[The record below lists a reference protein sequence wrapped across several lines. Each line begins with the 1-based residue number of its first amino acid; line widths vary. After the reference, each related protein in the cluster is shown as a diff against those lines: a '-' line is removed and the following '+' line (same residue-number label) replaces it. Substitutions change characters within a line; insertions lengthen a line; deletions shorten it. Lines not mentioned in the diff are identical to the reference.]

1 VNVHER
7 QHGARRS
14 PLRYE
19 TLASCSSPGNDV
31 YRSIGHAGDV
41 KIGIVTESFLPGING
56 VTNSVLRILEHFRA
70 RGHEA
75 MVVAPGEGPT
85 EYAGAPVVR
94 VPAVPLPVYRSF
106 PVALPTRQ
114 VESALRDFQPD
125 VVHLASPAVL
135 CAMGAVA
142 SRRLD
147 VPVVAVFQSDLVGF
161 ARRYRL
167 GLVGPALWGWL
178 RWIHR
183 HAALSLAPSSVVAW
197 ELERRGITPV
207 ARWARGVDVDQF
219 KPAHRSELLR
229 RHLAPRGEVVVGYVG
244 RLAAEKQVE
253 RLGHLTDLPGTRLV
267 IVGDGPL
274 RPRLERRLPRARFLG
289 FRTGGDLSATLASM
303 DVFVHP
309 GEAETFCQAVQEALA
324 SAVPVVAPAAG
335 GPLDLIRHG
344 VNGWLFPAR
353 RPDLLRGA
361 VAEVAADPTARAA
374 MGRAARVSVEERTWP
389 RLCDE
394 LLGHYGA
401 VLGVDVRRAR
411 AA

>member
-1 VNVHER
+1 M
-7 QHGARRS
+7 
-14 PLRYE
+14 LW
-19 TLASCSSPGNDV
+19 
-31 YRSIGHAGDV
+31 IV

-70 RGHEA
+70 RGHDTL
-75 MVVAPGEGPT
+75 VVAPGDGPT

-94 VPAVPLPVYRSF
+94 VPAVPLPMYRSF
-106 PVALPTRQ
+106 PVAVPTRK

-125 VVHLASPAVL
+125 IVHLASPAAA
-135 CAMGAVA
+135 CAMGAIA
-142 SRRLD
+142 AQRLD
-147 VPVVAVFQSDLVGF
+147 VPAVAVFQSDLVGF

-167 GLVGPALWGWL
+167 GFASHALWSWL

-197 ELERRGITPV
+197 ELERRGIAPV
-207 ARWARGVDVDQF
+207 ARWARGVDLDRF
-219 KPAHRSELLR
+219 SPAHRSELLR
-229 RHLAPRGEVVVGYVG
+229 RHMAPRGEVVVGYVG

-253 RLGHLTDLPGTRLV
+253 RLARLTDLPGARLV
-267 IVGDGPL
+267 VVGDGPL
-274 RPRLERRLPRARFLG
+274 RPRLERRMTRARFLG

-335 GPLDLIRHG
+335 GPLDLIQHG
-344 VNGWLFPAR
+344 VNGWLFPAG

-361 VAEVAADPTARAA
+361 VAELVADPGARAA
-374 MGRAARVSVEERTWP
+374 MGRAARASVEGRTWP
-389 RLCDE
+389 DLGDE
-394 LLGHYGA
+394 LLGHYEA
-401 VLGVDVRRAR
+401 ILGIEERRAR

>member
-1 VNVHER
+1 M
-7 QHGARRS
+7 
-14 PLRYE
+14 LW
-19 TLASCSSPGNDV
+19 
-31 YRSIGHAGDV
+31 IV

-70 RGHEA
+70 HGHDA
-75 MVVAPGEGPT
+75 LVVAPGDGPT

-94 VPAVPLPVYRSF
+94 VPAVPLPMYRSF
-106 PVALPTRQ
+106 PVAVPTRK

-125 VVHLASPAVL
+125 IVHLASPAAA
-135 CAMGAVA
+135 CAMGAIA
-142 SRRLD
+142 AQRLD
-147 VPVVAVFQSDLVGF
+147 VPAVAVFQSDLVGF

-167 GLVGPALWGWL
+167 GFASHALWSWL

-197 ELERRGITPV
+197 ELERRGIAPV
-207 ARWARGVDVDQF
+207 ARWARGVDLDRF
-219 KPAHRSELLR
+219 SPAHRSELLR
-229 RHLAPRGEVVVGYVG
+229 RHMAPRGEVVVGYVG

-253 RLGHLTDLPGTRLV
+253 RLARLTDLPGARLV
-267 IVGDGPL
+267 VVGDGPL
-274 RPRLERRLPRARFLG
+274 RPRLERRMTRARFLG

-335 GPLDLIRHG
+335 GPLDLIQHG
-344 VNGWLFPAR
+344 VNGWLFPAG

-361 VAEVAADPTARAA
+361 VAELVADPGARAA
-374 MGRAARVSVEERTWP
+374 MGRAARASVEGRTWP
-389 RLCDE
+389 DLGDE
-394 LLGHYGA
+394 LLGHYEA
-401 VLGVDVRRAR
+401 ILGIEERRAR

>member
-1 VNVHER
+1 M
-7 QHGARRS
+7 
-14 PLRYE
+14 LE
-19 TLASCSSPGNDV
+19 T
-31 YRSIGHAGDV
+31 V

-219 KPAHRSELLR
+219 NPAHRSELLR

-309 GEAETFCQAVQEALA
+309 GEAETFCQAIQEALA

-361 VAEVAADPTARAA
+361 VAELAADPAARAA
-374 MGRAARVSVEERTWP
+374 MGRAARASVEERTWP

-394 LLGHYGA
+394 LLGHYGT

>member
-1 VNVHER
+1 
-7 QHGARRS
+7 
-14 PLRYE
+14 
-19 TLASCSSPGNDV
+19 V
-31 YRSIGHAGDV
+31 YR
-41 KIGIVTESFLPGING
+41 T
-56 VTNSVLRILEHFRA
+56 
-70 RGHEA
+70 
-75 MVVAPGEGPT
+75 
-85 EYAGAPVVR
+85 
-94 VPAVPLPVYRSF
+94 F

-125 VVHLASPAVL
+125 IVHLASPAVL

-167 GLVGPALWGWL
+167 GVAGPALWGWL

-197 ELERRGITPV
+197 ELERRGLTPV
-207 ARWARGVDVDQF
+207 ARWSRGVDVDQF
-219 KPAHRSELLR
+219 NPAHRSELLR

-253 RLGHLTDLPGTRLV
+253 RLAALTDVPGTRLV

-274 RPRLERRLPRARFLG
+274 RSRLERRMPRARFLG

-335 GPLDLIRHG
+335 GPLDLIQHG

-361 VAEVAADPTARAA
+361 VSELAGDPAARAA
-374 MGRAARVSVEERTWP
+374 MGRAARASVEERTWP
-389 RLCDE
+389 RLGDE
-394 LLGHYGA
+394 LLGHYEA

>member
-1 VNVHER
+1 M
-7 QHGARRS
+7 
-14 PLRYE
+14 LW
-19 TLASCSSPGNDV
+19 
-31 YRSIGHAGDV
+31 IV

-70 RGHEA
+70 RGHDA
-75 MVVAPGEGPT
+75 LVVAPGDGPT
-85 EYAGAPVVR
+85 EYGGAPVVR
-94 VPAVPLPVYRSF
+94 VPAVPLPMYRSF
-106 PVALPTRQ
+106 PVALPTRK

-125 VVHLASPAVL
+125 IVHLASPAAA
-135 CAMGAVA
+135 CAMGAIA
-142 SRRLD
+142 AQRLD
-147 VPVVAVFQSDLVGF
+147 VPAVAVFQSDLVGF

-167 GLVGPALWGWL
+167 GFASHALWSWL

-197 ELERRGITPV
+197 ELERRGIAPV
-207 ARWARGVDVDQF
+207 ARWARGVDLDRF
-219 KPAHRSELLR
+219 SPAHRSELLR
-229 RHLAPRGEVVVGYVG
+229 RHMAPRGEVVVGYVG

-253 RLGHLTDLPGTRLV
+253 RLARLTDLPGARLV
-267 IVGDGPL
+267 VVGDGPL
-274 RPRLERRLPRARFLG
+274 RTRLERRMTRARFLG

-335 GPLDLIRHG
+335 GPLDLIQHG
-344 VNGWLFPAR
+344 VNGWLFPAG

-361 VAEVAADPTARAA
+361 VAELVADPGARAA
-374 MGRAARVSVEERTWP
+374 MGRAARASVEGRTWP
-389 RLCDE
+389 DLGDE
-394 LLGHYGA
+394 LLGHYEA
-401 VLGVDVRRAR
+401 ILGIEERRAR

>member
-1 VNVHER
+1 MLC
-7 QHGARRS
+7 A
-14 PLRYE
+14 
-19 TLASCSSPGNDV
+19 
-31 YRSIGHAGDV
+31 V

-75 MVVAPGEGPT
+75 MVVAPGDGPT

-94 VPAVPLPVYRSF
+94 VPAVPLPVYRTF

-125 VVHLASPAVL
+125 IVHLASPAVL

-167 GLVGPALWGWL
+167 GVAGPALWGWL

-197 ELERRGITPV
+197 ELERRGLTPV
-207 ARWARGVDVDQF
+207 ARWSRGVDVDQF
-219 KPAHRSELLR
+219 NPAHRSELLR

-253 RLGHLTDLPGTRLV
+253 RLAALTDVPGTRLV

-274 RPRLERRLPRARFLG
+274 RSRLERRMPRARFLG

-335 GPLDLIRHG
+335 GPLDLIQHG

-361 VAEVAADPTARAA
+361 VSELAGDPAARAA
-374 MGRAARVSVEERTWP
+374 MGRAARASVEERTWP
-389 RLCDE
+389 RLGDE
-394 LLGHYGA
+394 LLGHYEA

>member
-1 VNVHER
+1 MLC
-7 QHGARRS
+7 A
-14 PLRYE
+14 
-19 TLASCSSPGNDV
+19 
-31 YRSIGHAGDV
+31 V
-41 KIGIVTESFLPGING
+41 KIGIVTESFLPRING

-75 MVVAPGEGPT
+75 MVVAPGDGPT

-94 VPAVPLPVYRSF
+94 VPAVPLPVYRTF

-125 VVHLASPAVL
+125 IVHLASPAVL

-167 GLVGPALWGWL
+167 GVAGPALWGWL

-197 ELERRGITPV
+197 ELERRGLTPV
-207 ARWARGVDVDQF
+207 ARWSRGVDVDQF
-219 KPAHRSELLR
+219 NPAHRSELLR

-253 RLGHLTDLPGTRLV
+253 RLAALTDVPGTRLV

-274 RPRLERRLPRARFLG
+274 RSRLERRMPRARFLG

-335 GPLDLIRHG
+335 GPLDLIQHG

-361 VAEVAADPTARAA
+361 VSELAGDPAARAA
-374 MGRAARVSVEERTWP
+374 MGRAARASVEERTWP
-389 RLCDE
+389 RLGDE
-394 LLGHYGA
+394 LLGHYEA